1 MQILGRDSSEQKI
14 ALKFLDFRDNLIEEQ
29 VSITRIK
36 YLCDVIVL
44 IDDK

>member
-14 ALKFLDFRDNLIEEQ
+14 ALRFLDFRDNLIDDQ
-29 VSITRIK
+29 VSITRIE
-36 YLCDVIVL
+36 YLYDVIVL